1 MQRALPA
8 VAARPA
14 AGQQASASFLLVSS
28 TTSRPAPPHRAEHRM
43 PELLLLTEREI
54 DRHVP
59 RFSGGH
65 PEGRVSA
72 DTAPA

>member
-1 MQRALPA
+1 M
-8 VAARPA
+8 
-14 AGQQASASFLLVSS
+14 
-28 TTSRPAPPHRAEHRM
+28 T
-43 PELLLLTEREI
+43 ELLLLTEREI